1 MASNKTIHPAAQAR
15 ATRMGCTIIAE
26 DVGFKLMNNETGL
39 KSEDTF
45 EKVAEATEELARSG
59 IDNIVWEKAPRPNGL
74 RSGVMVASYHAAYSK
89 NPLGPGCGDD
99 LDVSLRNA
107 TQTEK
112 GVMDADLLR
121 EIGLSLGLYSRE
133 WDRLNP
139 GMRRM
144 CIANRIRG
152 FLRNNPNSMITI
164 GDKTGRFGI
173 DPGLSKDQKKASR
186 QARRVAVKELL
197 A

>member
-1 MASNKTIHPAAQAR
+1 MASKVIHPAAQAR
-15 ATRMGCTIIAE
+15 ATRMGCTIVAE
-26 DVGFKLMNNETGL
+26 EVGFKLMNNETGL

-45 EKVAEATEELARSG
+45 DKVAEATEELARSG

-74 RSGVMVASYHAAYSK
+74 RSGVMVASYHSTYSK
-89 NPLGPGCGDD
+89 NPGGPGCNDD
-99 LDVSLRNA
+99 LDLTLRDA
-107 TQTEK
+107 TQTDK
-112 GVMDADLLR
+112 GTMDADLLR
-121 EIGLSLGLYSRE
+121 EIGVASGLYSME
-133 WDRLNP
+133 WERLNN
-139 GMRRM
+139 GFRRM
-144 CIANRIRG
+144 NLANKMRG

-173 DPGLSKDQKKASR
+173 LPGLTKDQKKHAR